1 MNKTAFLTKVAEVM
15 KAFISYE
22 EMMASLQRCCM
33 RAEAENLALMSAE
46 EERVDRLISGI
57 SGIGKLDVPENIL
70 DVLVLRYLKNTQFLA
85 NVKEDTIDI
94 SGLAGDLDYWKK
106 TLLYKAP

>member
-1 MNKTAFLTKVAEVM
+1 MNKTAFLTKVAESM
-15 KAFISYE
+15 KAFVSYE
-22 EMMASLQRCCM
+22 QMMASLQRSCM
-33 RAEAENLALMSAE
+33 RGEAENLALMSAE
-46 EERVDRLISGI
+46 EEQVNGLIRGI
-57 SGIGKLDVPENIL
+57 SEIGRLDVPENIL

-85 NVKEDTIDI
+85 NIKEDAIDI